1 MAKAKQMKDKDLYK
15 LIGVLSDADENAIKK
30 AYRKKA
36 LSCHPDKNPDNPE
49 AAAKFHELSEALE
62 VLTDPEARKA
72 YDNLQKAK
80 RANEVRN
87 NLLDA
92 KRKKM
97 KDDLEAREKAA
108 QSCTKDD
115 PILGMFPWF
124 YSSLKKGYR
133 WYRWGRGEFSLL
145 KNEYFFLVPWLLVCQ
160 FIEISNQM

>member
-1 MAKAKQMKDKDLYK
+1 MSKAKQLKDKDLYK

-115 PILGMFPWF
+115 PILGTMHAFIHKCIFWISNFTRIIF
-124 YSSLKKGYR
+124 YKKRSKKWSSLDFTI
-133 WYRWGRGEFSLL
+133 WYSR
-145 KNEYFFLVPWLLVCQ
+145 FLFLMLYLG
-160 FIEISNQM
+160 